1 MSNITQKR
9 KVVKGGVEKSEKL
22 LEKKQKNISFSGED
36 GGRNKPYGGEEDVFA
51 EFICFLIKSLGNN
64 ELAGNLGDYYYVEI
78 LENERKKIL
87 SIKDINKADELY
99 RYFIRQKSFIKFIT
113 RYVLFKTNHNL
124 IPTVGEKE
132 ISEEEFIKKLE
143 TLYGEKVAEKL
154 GYVAGRFQIFNILA
168 GYLKHPNAVLFSLE
182 NAAKRILGIKDKYKN
197 DVTYLDSSVSKEIF
211 ETVLKII
218 QFLTEIGFNKPY
230 EDNLKQYSD
239 RYEITKNLLRASE
252 NKYELYRVLD
262 EVLYDDKFFD
272 ELADAVRIKIFRNFK
287 ALLRKK
293 EYEEIKALGDNA
305 TELLKDVIKNKYEI
319 VFKNFVKEVNRILDQ
334 GFITDKDK
342 LILISIFE
350 SGTVAAE
357 RTLYFERIE
366 YYHSLKNR
374 DYKVLFDKKTKL
386 IDLISFNY
394 TLGYV
399 KGNGSSS
406 EVVLRERKKGKSK
419 KTDVYLKNYK
429 PFNPSIEN
437 GFLLDLKFTD
447 HEFYTKQQLEEKLKK
462 EEEINKKYGKSQEE
476 TQETQEKEKLYKN
489 YKSRLFYEKLKEID
503 NKVKK
508 LRFIKGGITMEGKEL
523 LRKEIEELS
532 DILDQY
538 EARRKELEL
547 QIEKLSRKEKLFGL
561 SETEQKT
568 KEELENLLI
577 ETKTEISKLERE
589 IEEKAKTLKE
599 IMEEESQINVIKKT
613 LDNHEEVMKQISQIL
628 NATAQTIST
637 LSQKIENNTNEITEL
652 KSSLD
657 NIFTHIQHINSSLT
671 YQENKIND
679 VDNKLA
685 SSISEIRNEIGNVK
699 NITINQTKAVEQKL
713 IEYVNKS
720 LSDMDKNLSEKLN
733 NVIDSQRK
741 EGQFIKQNVDNVK
754 KEILD
759 EVGSKIEKVVSTLIR
774 EFTEKLNEKDRL
786 IQSLQEELT
795 NIKSQI
801 VENYVPVQYVSEMF
815 KTYQENML
823 EVFNQVI
830 TKRDLMLLKQIQE
843 YVEIQQ
849 EEEAKKPHKQEKPEI

>member
-22 LEKKQKNISFSGED
+22 LEKKQKNISFSSGD
-36 GGRNKPYGGEEDVFA
+36 GGRNKSYGGEEDVFA

-78 LENERKKIL
+78 PENERKKIL

-99 RYFIRQKSFIKFIT
+99 RYFIRQRSFIKFIT

-287 ALLRKK
+287 DLLRKK

-334 GFITDKDK
+334 EFITDKDK

-350 SGTVAAE
+350 SAAVAAE

-437 GFLLDLKFTD
+437 GFSLDLKFTD

-462 EEEINKKYGKSQEE
+462 EEEINKKYRKSQEE

-652 KSSLD
+652 KSSLG

-685 SSISEIRNEIGNVK
+685 SSISEIRNEIGNV
-699 NITINQTKAVEQKL
+699 TKAVEQKL

-733 NVIDSQRK
+733 NVIDSLDSQRK
-741 EGQFIKQNVDNVK
+741 EWQFIKQNVDNVK

-774 EFTEKLNEKDRL
+774 EFTEKLNE
-786 IQSLQEELT
+786 ELT
-795 NIKSQI
+795 NIKSQT

-823 EVFNQVI
+823 EAFNRVI

-849 EEEAKKPHKQEKPEI
+849 EEAKKPHKQKKPEI